1 MGLRPARDS
10 ENQRRRHVG
19 ARHGVPLR
27 AHGERIFMRSG
38 GPKAHGNS
46 PENHVIPAEAGIHW
60 NWVPAFAGTTT
71 QVIFIPLDG
80 PQAHGHSE

>member
-10 ENQRRRHVG
+10 ENQRRRHVR

-27 AHGERIFMRSG
+27 EDDKGNFIPRG
-38 GPKAHGNS
+38 GPKAHGDS
-46 PENHVIPAEAGIHW
+46 LENHVIPAEAGIHW

-71 QVIFIPLDG
+71 EVIFIPLG
-80 PQAHGHSE
+80 GHSE